1 MNEIGR
7 KRYDREPPCVPFLW
21 EVRPGIAK
29 KDWKPEFCSCSTQF
43 LTPKPPLKLIASV
56 PFLWEEKPG
65 TPLPNFS
72 YYSSSLDNTVSS
84 DESSETITD
93 AMELETFSFDTDESI
108 ISSSSVTIPMEEKSL
123 VEVEV
128 ETPLWATCS
137 ETESFTS
144 SYATGRSSPTGSTFL
159 ECLFPLYPPKS
170 GFLERDQNFLFSTQ
184 PREDVVDDGECTNGN
199 EMMIRKPPT
208 LGELIM
214 MSRRRSCRRKALQMK
229 KWDHQSPKEDFGCFN
244 FVRGNIVEGLL
255 KKNYL
260 PRMKLV

>member
-1 MNEIGR
+1 MSEIGR
-7 KRYDREPPCVPFLW
+7 KRHVREAPCVPFLW

-29 KDWKPEFCSCSTQF
+29 KDWKPELCSCSTQF
-43 LTPKPPLKLIASV
+43 LSPKPPLKLIASV

-72 YYSSSLDNTVSS
+72 HNCSSLDNTVSS
-84 DESSETITD
+84 DESSETVTG
-93 AMELETFSFDTDESI
+93 MELETFSFDTDES

-123 VEVEV
+123 VEVE
-128 ETPLWATCS
+128 TPLWASFS
-137 ETESFTS
+137 ETESCTS

-170 GFLERDQNFLFSTQ
+170 GFLERDENFLFSTQ
-184 PREDVVDDGECTNGN
+184 PAEDVVDDGECTNGS
-199 EMMIRKPPT
+199 EMMMRKPPT

-229 KWDHQSPKEDFGCFN
+229 KWDHHPPKEDFGCFN